1 MSEVE
6 LLKALRAVSGLQIV
20 GWSVGSCY
28 FSSFRRGVSCVP
40 TKTERW
46 NEQIMEVGHLTL
58 SWLFL
63 LTYLHVIARTDCSY
77 SVAKYRPVA

>member
-40 TKTERW
+40 TKTER
-46 NEQIMEVGHLTL
+46 
-58 SWLFL
+58 
-63 LTYLHVIARTDCSY
+63 
-77 SVAKYRPVA
+77 